1 MSRRK
6 SYQIRVDEDT
16 KTMLDR
22 IRRKFSY
29 NTCIHLLIKD
39 KEKYDRYQLCSK
51 LIHSVDGMKIDW
63 ISAIDKIIEYQ
74 EKHKD

>member
-22 IRRKFSY
+22 IRKDLSY
-29 NTCIHLLIKD
+29 NTCIYFLIRD
-39 KEKYDRYQLCSK
+39 KGKNDRYQLCSK